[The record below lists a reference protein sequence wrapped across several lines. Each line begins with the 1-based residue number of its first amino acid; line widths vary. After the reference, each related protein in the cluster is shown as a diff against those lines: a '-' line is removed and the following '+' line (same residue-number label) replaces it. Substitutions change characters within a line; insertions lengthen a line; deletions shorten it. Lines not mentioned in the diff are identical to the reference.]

1 MRHPPPKKALG
12 KPQTAARKSRELTDQ
27 TKQQQPVQTD
37 LKQPDTHN
45 WLTRNETSDMLQCS
59 VQTLKNYE
67 AQGKLHPRH
76 AWRKDPIGAER
87 VMLVYDPQE
96 LAKLP
101 PRRTVPREL
110 LREPG
115 EQAAKVFELLRKGL
129 ALDEIVIETRE
140 TPDMVDHLN
149 DRWLEQTKARHVI
162 TPEAKKAFE
171 EIVGPFEDV
180 TALVKIVAEKTRYA
194 VTPAMKERFERIVG
208 PFQEVTELVELVENK
223 LTVA

>member
-1 MRHPPPKKALG
+1 
-12 KPQTAARKSRELTDQ
+12 
-27 TKQQQPVQTD
+27 
-37 LKQPDTHN
+37 
-45 WLTRNETSDMLQCS
+45 MLQCS

-76 AWRKDPIGAER
+76 ALRKDPIGAER

-140 TPDMVDHLN
+140 TPDMVDHLH

-162 TPEAKKAFE
+162 TPEAKKALE
-171 EIVGPFEDV
+171 Q
-180 TALVKIVAEKTRYA
+180 LL
-194 VTPAMKERFERIVG
+194 G
-208 PFQEVTELVELVENK
+208 PFQDVTELVKLVASK
-223 LTVA
+223 LAVQSTPSSSA